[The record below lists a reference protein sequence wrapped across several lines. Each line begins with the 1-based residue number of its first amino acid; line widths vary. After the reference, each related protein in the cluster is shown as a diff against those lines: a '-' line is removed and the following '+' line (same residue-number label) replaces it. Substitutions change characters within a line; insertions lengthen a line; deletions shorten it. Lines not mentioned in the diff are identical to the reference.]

1 MADHMTANKG
11 RAKARRFAIRFAV
24 IALFVLVVIRYG
36 FLTAKLAV
44 GSAYVM
50 KRIGTAS
57 LSVNGNQEVL
67 PLFKPVFPRNKA
79 ANPCAIVVLNDKK
92 EEQILGGAIVVS
104 AFPLGIR
111 SPSFSAESFTRL
123 PFGFALA
130 AETALLGVGYGD
142 GKTETRLEMEQTGN
156 KAVFTCYDMWD
167 DRKLFV
173 LEVGEALLERL
184 K

>member
-1 MADHMTANKG
+1 MADRMTANKG

-24 IALFVLVVIRYG
+24 IAVCVFIVLRYG
-36 FLTAKLAV
+36 FLMAKLAV

-57 LSVNGNQEVL
+57 LSVNGNQDVL
-67 PLFKPVFPRNKA
+67 PLFKPVFPRNKS
-79 ANPCAIVVLNDKK
+79 ANPSALVVLNDKK
-92 EEQILGGAIVVS
+92 EERILGGAIVVS

-111 SPSFSAESFTRL
+111 SPSFSAESFARL

-142 GKTETRLEMEQTGN
+142 GKTETRLEVEQNGS

-167 DRKLFV
+167 DHKLFV

>member
-11 RAKARRFAIRFAV
+11 RAKARRLAIRFAV
-24 IALFVLVVIRYG
+24 IAVCVFIVLRYG

-57 LSVNGNQEVL
+57 LSVNGNQDVL
-67 PLFKPVFPRNKA
+67 PLFKPVFPRNKS
-79 ANPCAIVVLNDKK
+79 ANPCALVVLNDKK
-92 EEQILGGAIVVS
+92 EERSLSGAIVVS

-111 SPSFSAESFTRL
+111 SPGFSAESFTRL

-142 GKTETRLEMEQTGN
+142 GKTETRLEVEQNGS

-173 LEVGEALLERL
+173 LEVEDNYLERL